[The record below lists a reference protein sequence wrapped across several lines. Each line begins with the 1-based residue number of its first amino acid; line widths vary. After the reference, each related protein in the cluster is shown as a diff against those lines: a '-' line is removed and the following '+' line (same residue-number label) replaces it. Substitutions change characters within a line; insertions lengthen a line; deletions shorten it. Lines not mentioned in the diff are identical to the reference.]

1 MPPPDSE
8 FPLDHRLNEW
18 QTPEPPSDL
27 EARVWRQV
35 GRGDSAGTVSPFN
48 FWLLRSAAA
57 VLCVG
62 LGALSVGLIGAWRL
76 KQMERTDEL
85 RMARDYGQLLDPTA
99 SVAGPEAEVRLERDL
114 LWLRHELNLSPAQ
127 FEQLKSL
134 HEDSNQR
141 LVLLAAE
148 LAQIRSTEAHWE
160 AERKSK
166 GDVDFLSYAFA
177 ANGAKTLN
185 RMSAQ
190 TEQSLIDSAAA
201 VLNSGQRRR
210 YLNLLSLAVGK
221 PGGQGL

>member
-1 MPPPDSE
+1 MPSPEADS
-8 FPLDHRLNEW
+8 PLNRRLNEW
-18 QTPEPPSDL
+18 QAPQVPSDL
-27 EARVWRQV
+27 EARVWREV
-35 GRGDSAGTVSPFN
+35 GRRDSVRPVSPFR
-48 FWLLRSAAA
+48 FWALRSAAA
-57 VLCVG
+57 VLCVAA
-62 LGALSVGLIGAWRL
+62 GALSVGLVGEWRL
-76 KQMERTDEL
+76 KQITATEEL
-85 RMARDYGQLLDPTA
+85 RMASDYRQLLDPAA
-99 SVAGPEAEVRLERDL
+99 SLAGPETDVHLERDL
-114 LWLRHELNLSPAQ
+114 RWLRHELNLSPAQ

-148 LAQIRSTEAHWE
+148 LAQVRSTEAHWE

-177 ANGAKTLN
+177 ANGARTLN

-190 TEQSLIDSAAA
+190 TEQSLIDSASA

-210 YLNLLSLAVGK
+210 YLSLLELPAGQ

>member
-1 MPPPDSE
+1 MLPPDSE
-8 FPLDHRLNEW
+8 SPLDRRLNEW
-18 QTPEPPSDL
+18 QAPSPPADL

-35 GRGDSAGTVSPFN
+35 GRGDSSRAPSPFN
-48 FWLLRSAAA
+48 FWMLRSAAA
-57 VLCVG
+57 VLCVAV
-62 LGALSVGLIGAWRL
+62 GAVSVALVGEWRL

-85 RMARDYGQLLDPTA
+85 RMARDYGQLLDPAA
-99 SVAGPEAEVRLERDL
+99 SVAGPEADARLERDL
-114 LWLRHELNLSPAQ
+114 LWLRHELSLSPAQ

-190 TEQSLIDSAAA
+190 SEQSLIESAAA
-201 VLNSGQRRR
+201 VLNSGQRQR
-210 YLNLLSLAVGK
+210 YLSLLGLAAK
-221 PGGQGL
+221 QAGGQGL